1 VTPSRTAEGGR
12 VLPVQGARTRAHGTR
27 TRAMAV
33 SLRSSA
39 QYRLPLRA
47 TATLSCSPYGSG
59 RTDLMQFLHR
69 VHVHNYHHLGDT
81 TVRGCSSN
89 GRALALHARGT
100 EIDTRRLQL
109 LLFFVSPKSHAY
121 LTFGFAL
128 ARANAR
134 MLTNADSNRR
144 SARNRVRTSRQR
156 SATPSRWRVRP
167 SDYLARANARTVP

>member
-1 VTPSRTAEGGR
+1 VFFRSKALVPALTALVRERWPFPCVLVPSTGCHSEPPR
-12 VLPVQGARTRAHGTR
+12 
-27 TRAMAV
+27 
-33 SLRSSA
+33 
-39 QYRLPLRA
+39 
-47 TATLSCSPYGSG
+47 PYLAAPHGSG

-134 MLTNADSNRR
+134 MLINADSNRR

-156 SATPSRWRVRP
+156 SATPSASIGFR
-167 SDYLARANARTVP
+167 SG